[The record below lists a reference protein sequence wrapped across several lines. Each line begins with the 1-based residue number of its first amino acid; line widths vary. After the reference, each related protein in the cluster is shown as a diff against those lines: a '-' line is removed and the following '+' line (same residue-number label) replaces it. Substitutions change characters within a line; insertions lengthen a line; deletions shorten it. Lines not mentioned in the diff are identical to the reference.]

1 MTEDSVCPSDGELHG
16 FVNGSL
22 AEDAA
27 IAIQTHLATCEKC
40 RFRANQVRSGGKHA
54 LIERPSRS
62 AWSKTTLAGG
72 RPTGDRA
79 TAEALAD
86 VQVMLQPSSTAEY
99 LGRVGVY
106 DIASVLG
113 RGGMGIV
120 FRAFDTALHRTV
132 AIKVLSPQLA
142 TSPRARRRFLREARA
157 AAGINHP
164 NVVTIHSVDEQ
175 GGMPYLVMEYVSGR
189 SLRERLKISPPL
201 APISILRISVQI
213 ADGLAAAHRHGI
225 IHRDIKPGNIL
236 LEEGVERVKISDF
249 GLALVALDLAH
260 LTTAGQTVGTPGY
273 MSPEQVTGKSIDSR
287 NDLFG
292 LGCVM
297 YAMVTG
303 SSPFCGRHP
312 MEIAHRIVEFK
323 PTPLHKKV
331 PSVPKSFSDVVNRLL
346 EKDPNRRYQTAEEVG
361 DLLQRQLA
369 AARGETSDTLR
380 KATVISRRP
389 KAARWT
395 GTVAA
400 VCGVLLAVAALAMF
414 LLPDGSDRQWPA
426 ITPPAKPEERTVAE
440 RVGGVLTVGQSGE
453 AKYRSITAAL
463 DRAAAGA
470 IIRVLDAAEYREA
483 IRLTDPVHN
492 NVTLESLQGALL
504 VPPSGADAALT
515 ILAVT
520 GVTVRGFRI
529 QLEKQQFA
537 VYIEGEAEGLLL
549 EQLQC
554 MQPGDTTFA
563 NIYVARGARGSA
575 GNPIRIRGCVF
586 DSAAMGIVVQGE
598 KGKPAA
604 FVEIQDNRFRGL
616 GTHVLIMG
624 TVHDVAVQ
632 GNLFFGKGLGLSFA
646 EDEPSRV
653 IRIGNNT
660 FFDAPQWIGIS
671 GAELADD
678 VDIYNNLILG
688 GRSIGEIEWL
698 RELAARWSFRNNVW
712 ENHPGM
718 DGAAAS
724 VVAEVVEQVQLT
736 SRITDDVNYLRP
748 GADSALATAGAG
760 GDLPEYVGA
769 LPPVSNKM

>member
-27 IAIQTHLATCEKC
+27 IAIETHLATCEKC

-249 GLALVALDLAH
+249 GLALVAMDLAH

-400 VCGVLLAVAALAMF
+400 VCGILLAVAALAMF

-426 ITPPAKPEERTVAE
+426 ITPPAKPEGRTVAE
-440 RVGGVLTVGQSGE
+440 RIGGVLTVGQSGE

-492 NVTLESLQGALL
+492 HVTLESPQGALL
-504 VPPSGADAALT
+504 VPPSGADAAVT

-537 VYIEGEAEGLLL
+537 VYIEGKAEGLLL

-575 GNPIRIRGCVF
+575 GSPIRIRGCVF

-624 TVHDVAVQ
+624 IVHDVAVQ

-748 GADSALATAGAG
+748 GADSPLATAGAG